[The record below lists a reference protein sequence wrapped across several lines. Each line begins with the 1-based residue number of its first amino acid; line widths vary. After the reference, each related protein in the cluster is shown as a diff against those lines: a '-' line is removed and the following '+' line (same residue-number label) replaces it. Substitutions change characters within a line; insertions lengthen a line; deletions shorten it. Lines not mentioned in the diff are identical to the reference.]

1 MPCGSF
7 KIFSLFL
14 LCYKKAVP
22 GTSPLIDTSHA
33 AVSPPK
39 KTKCWVVICQLFL
52 IARSSINILA
62 NHTISFG
69 KTSDV
74 NLDPHSFSLL
84 DPDPDPDTG
93 WKSLRKEEKNSRKLV
108 GIARWFYFKKLG
120 KFGPALRFSTFE
132 KNFCLYFSTPEN
144 ASKGNK
150 KM

>member
-1 MPCGSF
+1 MVGLLFKAFGAVRLKLSPKYYVSALTHLDPCIMIQHPKTVCIFLGFQKDMPCGSF

-93 WKSLRKEEKNSRKLV
+93 
-108 GIARWFYFKKLG
+108 
-120 KFGPALRFSTFE
+120 
-132 KNFCLYFSTPEN
+132 
-144 ASKGNK
+144 
-150 KM
+150 